1 MEKTSLL
8 HKDIY
13 FFGSAGRIQLAKFLK
28 LLSLSRSLHHC
39 FPLTQVIE
47 PEFPQL
53 QYFEKSILGMT
64 CWNDVLLILVGDA
77 GGLTHHKS
85 QPWRKKRGVRNTTD
99 RWSCR
104 GFSRD
109 PL

>member
-1 MEKTSLL
+1 LAAQAEFNSQVLETAKPFQVSASLFPTNTS
-8 HKDIY
+8 
-13 FFGSAGRIQLAKFLK
+13 
-28 LLSLSRSLHHC
+28 
-39 FPLTQVIE
+39 VIE

-53 QYFEKSILGMT
+53 QYFDKSILGRT
-64 CWNDVLLILVGDA
+64 CWNDVLLLLVGDA

-85 QPWRKKRGVRNTTD
+85 QPWRKKRGVRNTTG